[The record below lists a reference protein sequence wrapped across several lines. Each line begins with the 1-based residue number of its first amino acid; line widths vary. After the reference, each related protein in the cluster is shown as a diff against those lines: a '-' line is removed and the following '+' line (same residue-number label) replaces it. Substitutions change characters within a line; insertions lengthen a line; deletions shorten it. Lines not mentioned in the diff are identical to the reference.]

1 MMDEDR
7 IRKSRLE
14 MNIVAAFLPLYN
26 HATGASL
33 MIDGRGMPPEPD
45 VLCQDTVTSLFVGIE
60 VVTVYHDDTHAKS
73 VWALARGKLAPSYSL
88 TRPDFIEGKRI
99 LARALREIRKKARKS
114 YKSPGG
120 TMLLVQ
126 CYPWRF
132 YLSDVAEELVT
143 LRVPRSHPFMGIYL
157 ASQHEIVRL
166 YPHFQWIFP

>member
-73 VWALARGKLAPSYSL
+73 VWALAGHCPLLAHPIEETYLALSGDVPISVTGWTSSGRLGSCSYSFGS
-88 TRPDFIEGKRI
+88 TR
-99 LARALREIRKKARKS
+99 
-114 YKSPGG
+114 
-120 TMLLVQ
+120 
-126 CYPWRF
+126 
-132 YLSDVAEELVT
+132 
-143 LRVPRSHPFMGIYL
+143 
-157 ASQHEIVRL
+157 HEDL
-166 YPHFQWIFP
+166 D